1 MSAKP
6 AARSAWLP
14 ALGALSTSC
23 ALACALWACT
33 SACGG
38 NAPAAQAQAA
48 RFDAARAWKL
58 LEEQVAI
65 GPRPAGSEAS
75 ERTRALI
82 ERELAAA
89 GLAPQR
95 QAFTAQ
101 TPNGALA
108 MANVWAERPAAG
120 ERPEQ
125 APIVLLC
132 SHYDTKN
139 VSFPFVGANDGAS
152 STAVLLELAR
162 VIAASPAG
170 QVAYR
175 FVLFDGEEAVRLHW
189 EDPDNCYGSRHHVA
203 EMKQSGELARLRAVV
218 LLDMIGDRDLQLTR
232 DSYSGSKLVDIFF
245 GAARKGGLGK
255 YVDGPTLA
263 VKDDHQPF
271 LAAGV
276 ESIDLIDFDYGPSNG
291 WWHTAEDTLDKCSQ
305 ESLSVVG
312 RIVLLG
318 LGDLERFALQ
328 RKD

>member
-1 MSAKP
+1 MSAKRR
-6 AARSAWLP
+6 ARLGWLP

-38 NAPAAQAQAA
+38 SAPAAQVDVE

-82 ERELAAA
+82 ERELTAA
-89 GLAPQR
+89 GLQPQR
-95 QAFTAQ
+95 ETFTAQ
-101 TPNGALA
+101 TPNGAVA
-108 MANVWAERPAAG
+108 MANVWAELAAAGPRPA
-120 ERPEQ
+120 E
-125 APIVLLC
+125 APLVLLA

-139 VSFPFVGANDGAS
+139 VSFPFVGANDSAS
-152 STAVLLELAR
+152 STAVLLEIAR
-162 VIAASPAG
+162 VLASGAPREVG
-170 QVAYR
+170 YR
-175 FVLFDGEEAVRLHW
+175 FVFFDGEEAVRAYW

-203 EMKQSGELARLRAVV
+203 ELRRKGELERVRALV
-218 LLDMIGDRDLQLTR
+218 LLDMVGDRELRLTR
-232 DSYSGSKLVDIFF
+232 DSYSGSRLVDIFF
-245 GAARKGGLGK
+245 GAAREHGLGK
-255 YVDGPTLA
+255 HVDGRTLA

-276 ESIDLIDFDYGPSNG
+276 DSIDLIDFDYGPDNS
-291 WWHTAEDTLDKCSQ
+291 WWHSAEDTLDKCSQ
-305 ESLSVVG
+305 ESLSIVG

-318 LGDLERFALQ
+318 LGGLERFAATG
-328 RKD
+328 K